1 MTLALIAG
9 LGGLPS
15 ILAASLQAQGCSI
28 ILCEM
33 YGFMS
38 KVTGDFHRIPFRF
51 ETLGT
56 FLSSLKVAGVTE
68 VCMAGAIQRPKVDPS
83 FIDTATMPLVP
94 RLMAAM
100 TKGDN
105 GTLSAVVTLF
115 EEHGFS
121 VLGAHDIMPELLP
134 MPGFHTSV
142 EPPDLTDATA
152 AAKIAL
158 IGMGQVDLGQALLLR
173 GSNIIAREDSR
184 GTAAMLEDVQTLGD
198 GLGVT
203 LFKAPKPNQNM
214 RVDMPLIG
222 PDTAKQVV
230 DAGLAGIVIPHGGV
244 MVLDL
249 PQIITT
255 LDEHGLYL
263 WVTH

>member
-9 LGGLPS
+9 LGGLPT
-15 ILAASLQAQGCSI
+15 ILAASLQAQGRSI

-100 TKGDN
+100 TKGDD

-121 VLGAHDIMPELLP
+121 VIGAHDILPELLP

-184 GTAAMLEDVQTLGD
+184 GTAVQPFPLQVFVALSWAGQKWDNNEVGEYSVEVSGRSVGRSCEDQNDSRRLGP
-198 GLGVT
+198 G
-203 LFKAPKPNQNM
+203 
-214 RVDMPLIG
+214 
-222 PDTAKQVV
+222 
-230 DAGLAGIVIPHGGV
+230 
-244 MVLDL
+244 
-249 PQIITT
+249 
-255 LDEHGLYL
+255 
-263 WVTH
+263 